1 VENGFSLGSSRVAV
15 NFKVGFGGS
24 AANTAVALSRL
35 GVPVGFLGAVGDDE
49 VGELL
54 IEDLEDE
61 GVDISMVQR
70 LRGRLSSRVYVV
82 VDVETGE
89 RGMVGVRDA
98 ANHFELREKVVEYVA
113 KARYLHIS
121 GYMLQDEP
129 GRSTTMELIRRAEER
144 GVEVSLDLTPE
155 VSRRE
160 MVRGLEVC
168 YLLCNE
174 EEMRRL
180 GYEPSER
187 GALRA
192 ESGMGCRGV
201 VVKLGREGCAASF
214 EGRTYRSPGFQVE
227 VVDTT
232 GAGDAF
238 NAGLLYGLLR
248 GLDVKD
254 TLRVA
259 NALGAYACMGPGARH
274 LPTLG
279 ELMEMLRW
287 RP

>member
-1 VENGFSLGSSRVAV
+1 MENGFSLGSSRVAV

-192 ESGMGCRGV
+192 ESG
-201 VVKLGREGCAASF
+201 LS
-214 EGRTYRSPGFQVE
+214 
-227 VVDTT
+227 
-232 GAGDAF
+232 
-238 NAGLLYGLLR
+238 LI
-248 GLDVKD
+248 
-254 TLRVA
+254 
-259 NALGAYACMGPGARH
+259 H
-274 LPTLG
+274 I
-279 ELMEMLRW
+279 
-287 RP
+287 